1 MSVNIKNREV
11 EALLAE
17 IKAATG
23 KGTSR
28 ILLELLRKEAAS
40 LRNRRSVEERRR
52 KIDEISRRYSARLTG
67 RQETPEEIIGY
78 DEDGLP
84 V

>member
-11 EALLAE
+11 EVLLGE
-17 IKAATG
+17 IKAVTG

-28 ILLELLRKEAAS
+28 IVLELLRKEAER
-40 LRNRRSVEERRR
+40 LRRARGIDDRRR
-52 KIDEISRRYSARLTG
+52 RIEEIARRYSARLPA
-67 RQETPEEIIGY
+67 RPAPPDEILGY
-78 DEDGLP
+78 DEHGLP

>member
-11 EALLAE
+11 EALVAE

-28 ILLELLRKEAAS
+28 IVLELLRKEVQH
-40 LRNRRSVEERRR
+40 LRRARGIDGRRR
-52 KIDEISRRYSARLTG
+52 EIDEIVRRYSGRLPAR
-67 RQETPEEIIGY
+67 PAAPDAIIGY
-78 DEDGLP
+78 DEHGLP
-84 V
+84 E